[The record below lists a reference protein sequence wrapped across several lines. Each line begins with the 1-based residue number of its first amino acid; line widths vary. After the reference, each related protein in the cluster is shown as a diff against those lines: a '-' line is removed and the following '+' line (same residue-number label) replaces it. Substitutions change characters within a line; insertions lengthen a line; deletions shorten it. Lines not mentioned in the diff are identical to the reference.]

1 MVLFF
6 LLVALLLFPTG
17 EAVGSL
23 LSFFQGKS
31 SRGMRPSHTPIPY
44 MAFVEYQ
51 VSEDIFSC
59 VGFLVHEDFVLT
71 AAHLPTTSW
80 NREDPA
86 GHPRDRSHP
95 PPRL

>member
-1 MVLFF
+1 MVLFL

-17 EAVGSL
+17 EA
-23 LSFFQGKS
+23 GKS
-31 SRGMRPSHTPIPY
+31 SAGMRRNHTSNPY

-59 VGFLVHEDFVLT
+59 VGFLVR
-71 AAHLPTTSW
+71 PTTSW